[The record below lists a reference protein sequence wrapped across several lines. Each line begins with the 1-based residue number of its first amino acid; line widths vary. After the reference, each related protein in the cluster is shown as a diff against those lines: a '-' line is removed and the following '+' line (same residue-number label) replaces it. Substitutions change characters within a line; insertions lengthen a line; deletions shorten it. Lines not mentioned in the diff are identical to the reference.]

1 MVRNICKRNTDSMA
15 ERQRLNPY
23 KIFAMIP
30 RRLVWCPVYKAAST
44 NWMKNIP
51 RLMSSPGQI
60 SNLTNR
66 DGKNRQANVL
76 ARALVPLLPS
86 NALVRFLSSEPR
98 PIVFM
103 IVRHPFDRLLSA
115 FRDKL
120 ERYNKVGTGHW
131 AVNNLVSLA
140 RSGI

>member
-1 MVRNICKRNTDSMA
+1 
-15 ERQRLNPY
+15 
-23 KIFAMIP
+23 
-30 RRLVWCPVYKAAST
+30 
-44 NWMKNIP
+44 MKNIP

-86 NALVRFLSSEPR
+86 KALVRFLSSEPK
-98 PIVFM
+98 PVVFM

-131 AVNNLVSLA
+131 AVNNLVSWQGPVFEDLIA
-140 RSGI
+140 VLL

>member
-1 MVRNICKRNTDSMA
+1 MRNICKRNTDSLA
-15 ERQRLNPY
+15 ERQQLNPY
-23 KIFAMIP
+23 KLFALIP

-60 SNLTNR
+60 SNLTR
-66 DGKNRQANVL
+66 KDGKNRQANVM

-86 NALVRFLSSEPR
+86 KALVRFLSSEPR
-98 PIVFM
+98 PVVFM

-120 ERYNKVGTGHW
+120 ERYNKVGLGQSINIDSSW
-131 AVNNLVSLA
+131 Q
-140 RSGI
+140 